1 MSLIELLEIL
11 LRAVTLSFSGFGS
24 VPVVQEALVRHG
36 WLTADQL
43 STAIAISQVTPGPLG
58 LYVVSVGYFV
68 NGIGGA
74 ASGMIALGL
83 PSLLS
88 VWIEKGLA
96 LGAADRLK
104 GLAAA
109 IIIAAAMLLIVAGVR
124 SSLTVAATPLALTMA
139 VAGTAL
145 IATNRVAP
153 IWIVVT
159 IVGIYVL
166 FT

>member
-1 MSLIELLEIL
+1 MSVIELFEIL

-43 STAIAISQVTPGPLG
+43 SSAIAISQVTPGPLG

-88 VWIEKGLA
+88 VWIERGLA

-104 GLAAA
+104 SLAAA
-109 IIIAAAMLLIVAGVR
+109 IIIAAAMLLIVTGVR
-124 SSLTVAATPLALTMA
+124 SSLTVLATPLAITLA
-139 VAGTAL
+139 LSGTIL

-153 IWIVVT
+153 IWIVLSVVVT
-159 IVGIYVL
+159 YVA